1 MCAAPIARPQRA
13 ITSISNCSSSS
24 TASLPV
30 RPSPHSNRKTK
41 PKPNSPSI
49 YLGRT
54 SSSFNAVVLRR
65 LFMSRINRPPLS
77 LSRLAQFAKPDKTLV
92 IIGTITDDNRL
103 LTVPKL
109 TVAALRFTATARAR
123 IEKAGGECLTLDQ
136 LALRAPT
143 GANTL
148 LLRGPKN
155 SREAVKHFGMG
166 PHKGK
171 VSLHTSI
178 FMLRR
183 LLVAR
188 FFSFRFGG
196 GGKLGYSMS
205 AVDSCLYSIR
215 AADWN
220 LTLTP
225 HRNHTSQVK
234 AGNSSVHVE
243 GDDQGVSKSRFACA
257 GGSVP
262 CSRCRRS
269 WAEMWQRGFWAERW
283 IHDGFSEAI

>member
-1 MCAAPIARPQRA
+1 
-13 ITSISNCSSSS
+13 
-24 TASLPV
+24 
-30 RPSPHSNRKTK
+30 
-41 PKPNSPSI
+41 
-49 YLGRT
+49 
-54 SSSFNAVVLRR
+54 
-65 LFMSRINRPPLS
+65 MSRVNRPPLS

-171 VSLHTSI
+171 VSFPTSPTYAHRE
-178 FMLRR
+178 LPGD
-183 LLVAR
+183 L
-188 FFSFRFGG
+188 FFPLQSMGKVGILDASGG
-196 GGKLGYSMS
+196 
-205 AVDSCLYSIR
+205 SCFYSIL
-215 AADWN
+215 ATCW
-220 LTLTP
+220 TLKLIS
-225 HRNHTSQVK
+225 HRNHTSQAK

-243 GDDQGVSKSRFACA
+243 EDDQGVSRSRFAVA
-257 GGSVP
+257 ASLSSVP
-262 CSRCRRS
+262 DVKRS
-269 WAEMWQRGFWAERW
+269 WVKTLQRGFWAER
-283 IHDGFSEAI
+283 